1 MLIFLTCCVYF
12 EYVSG
17 LKSSS
22 KSGAQGLPKLQPSD
36 INRDGGSVLDIRGGV
51 DMFCLRLRSECVILN
66 RQLLDELLHAF
77 KNTFVHFTGINFITI
92 S

>member
-22 KSGAQGLPKLQPSD
+22 KGAAQGLPKYQPSD
-36 INRDGGSVLDIRGGV
+36 INRDGDSVLDIRGGV
-51 DMFCLRLRSECVILN
+51 DMFCLRSHSN
-66 RQLLDELLHAF
+66 
-77 KNTFVHFTGINFITI
+77 
-92 S
+92 